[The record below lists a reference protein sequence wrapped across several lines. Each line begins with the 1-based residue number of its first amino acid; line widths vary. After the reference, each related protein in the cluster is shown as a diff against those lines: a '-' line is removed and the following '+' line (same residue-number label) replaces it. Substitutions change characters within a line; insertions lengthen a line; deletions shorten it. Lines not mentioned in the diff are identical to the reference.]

1 METLVWMG
9 FLGVV
14 GFMTLF
20 WTAQKL
26 YRKVKPAQGREDS
39 PGLSRG
45 LHILAGVVAGLLT
58 NMLLSL
64 VANLL
69 LGDSIGLALRQV
81 VMVVVLAIAVAVGV
95 QVYRLLRR
103 RVVEKELDN

>member
-45 LHILAGVVAGLLT
+45 PHILAGVVAGLLT

-64 VANLL
+64 VADLL
-69 LGDSIGLALRQV
+69 LGDSIGTLRQV

>member
-1 METLVWMG
+1 METLFWMG
-9 FLGVV
+9 ILGVA

-20 WTAQKL
+20 WTAHKL
-26 YRKVKPAQGREDS
+26 YRKVKPAQGRENP

-45 LHILAGVVAGLLT
+45 PHILAGVVAGLLT

-64 VANLL
+64 VADLL
-69 LGDSIGLALRQV
+69 LGDSIGITLRQV
-81 VMVVVLAIAVAVGV
+81 VAVIVLAIAVAVGV

-103 RVVEKELDN
+103 RVVEEELDH